1 MKFRRKLLL
10 AWALTVFPCVAAL
23 TWIISAVVRREF
35 RSIDEQ
41 RTAALVAQFRREF
54 DRRGEEV
61 ERGVEAVA
69 KSDAAT
75 RMAVGLSHGPPDYG
89 AYLNEAQTLADNQ
102 QLDFLQFVDSKG
114 TILSSAQWPAKF
126 GYPESVP
133 VTTAPAEA
141 FLNQEQLPEGD
152 VLALSAVRR
161 AAAGD
166 TLLYVIG
173 GRRLDKDFLA
183 SLDLP
188 AGMRVFFYQNLART
202 FSPQLLISPAGV
214 LARAELLAPVVQEVQ
229 QRGKES
235 TMLVQW
241 SSHAADD
248 ELVDAIP
255 LLSVNQQVLGILL
268 VASSRRPY
276 VELQQHIRSAAL
288 LASGAGLLLAI
299 LLSGWAAS
307 RVTRPVEQLA
317 RAAREVAAGNWN
329 TQVSASSADEL
340 EGLARAFNQMTRE
353 LLDQK
358 ERLVQAERVAAW
370 RELARRLA
378 HELKNPLFPLQ
389 LTVENLMRAQQQG
402 TDQFDEIFRE
412 SSSTLLAEIA
422 NLKAITSRFSEFSK
436 MPPPQFQPVQLNQVV
451 EDSVRL
457 FHWQLTA
464 PGRPPIQCRLEL
476 APSLEPIAADP
487 ELWHRALSNL
497 ILNAIDAMPHGGT
510 LTLCT
515 RQEGER
521 TYVAVSDTG
530 SGLTP
535 EERDRLFTP
544 YFTTKQ
550 HGTGLG
556 LAIVQSVVSDHG
568 GRITVQSRSGEGTT
582 FSIEL
587 PRNADKLQAA
597 DRGSNV

>member
-10 AWALTVFPCVAAL
+10 AWALTVLPCVAAL
-23 TWIISAVVRREF
+23 AWIISSVVEREF
-35 RSIDEQ
+35 QKIDEQ

-61 ERGVEAVA
+61 GRRVEAVA
-69 KSDAAT
+69 KSEVAT
-75 RMAVGLSHGPPDYG
+75 RMAVSLSHGPPDYG
-89 AYLNEAQTLADNQ
+89 TYLDEAKTLADNQ

-114 TILSSAQWPAKF
+114 IILSSAQWPARF
-126 GYPESVP
+126 GYRESFP
-133 VTTAPAEA
+133 VATAPAEA
-141 FLNQEQLPEGD
+141 FLNQEQLPDGNA
-152 VLALSAVRR
+152 LALTAVRQ
-161 AAAGD
+161 ASAGD

-183 SLDLP
+183 SLDP
-188 AGMRVFFYQNLART
+188 PGGMRVFFYQNLVRS
-202 FSPQLLISPAGV
+202 FSPQLLIAPTGGLGHS
-214 LARAELLAPVVQEVQ
+214 ELLAPLVQEVQ
-229 QRGKES
+229 QQEKES
-235 TMLVQW
+235 TMLVHW
-241 SSHAADD
+241 SSHAAED
-248 ELVDAIP
+248 EIVDAIP
-255 LLSVNQQVLGILL
+255 LLSVDHRVLGILL

-288 LASGAGLLLAI
+288 LSGGTGLLLAI

-317 RAAREVAAGNWN
+317 RAAGEVAAGNWN
-329 TQVSASSADEL
+329 TQVSVSSADEF
-340 EGLARAFNQMTRE
+340 EALARSFNQMTRE
-353 LLDQK
+353 LLAQK

-389 LTVENLMRAQQQG
+389 LTVENLMRAQQQSR
-402 TDQFDEIFRE
+402 DQFEEIFRE
-412 SSSTLLAEIA
+412 SSATLLAEIA
-422 NLKAITSRFSEFSK
+422 NLKAITARFSEFSK
-436 MPPPQFQPVQLNQVV
+436 MPQPRFQPVELNGVV
-451 EDSVRL
+451 ADSTRL
-457 FHWQLTA
+457 FHSQLTA

-476 APSLEPIAADP
+476 APSLAPIAADP
-487 ELWHRALSNL
+487 ELLHQALSNL
-497 ILNAIDAMPHGGT
+497 ILNAIDAMPNGGT
-510 LTLCT
+510 LTLRT
-515 RQEGER
+515 QQQGDR

-530 SGLTP
+530 GGLAP
-535 EERDRLFTP
+535 EERARLFTP

-568 GRITVQSRSGEGTT
+568 GRITVESRSGDGTT

-587 PRNADKLQAA
+587 PGNADKLLPA
-597 DRGSNV
+597 DRGHND